1 MEASYVTGRTY
12 SIKLVLLLASIFIL
26 ALTTACVT
34 KITPTPEVRPTAIP
48 VSSALSTPSVAASP
62 VPAAPTATATRTPEV
77 VDEEDCMAG
86 CHIPDPNEHIADGA
100 APQPA
105 SHVGRATCLVCHA
118 APDKPPLPATHIG
131 RLDPSCKVCHVEAG
145 AGK

>member
-1 MEASYVTGRTY
+1 MIGRMN
-12 SIKLVLLLASIFIL
+12 SSKFMLLLASIFIVV
-26 ALTTACVT
+26 LTTACVT
-34 KITPTPEVRPTAIP
+34 KITPTPEPKPTALP
-48 VSSALSTPSVAASP
+48 VSSTVSTPSATSSAVP
-62 VPAAPTATATRTPEV
+62 VAPTATLAPAVSE
-77 VDEEDCMAG
+77 EEDCMAG